1 MAHRLVR
8 HCDRQPKPIATAHGW
23 SSRVHSEQSNF
34 EEKIMYTE
42 KNFKTKKQL
51 KEAVK
56 AYHDAIANNLTVAG
70 DLAGLGRLT
79 VGAVLADSLAVAVRP
94 VRYFQP
100 GPFGGNEPSNGT
112 FCCEG
117 PHYPAPHTWYATCTA
132 KDGVI
137 VKVK

>member
-1 MAHRLVR
+1 
-8 HCDRQPKPIATAHGW
+8 
-23 SSRVHSEQSNF
+23 
-34 EEKIMYTE
+34 MYTE
-42 KNFKTKKQL
+42 KNFKTKKML
-51 KEAVK
+51 KEAVALYNATVEAQK
-56 AYHDAIANNLTVAG
+56 LVRDNLSP
-70 DLAGLGRLT
+70 LSI
-79 VGAVLADSLAVAVRP
+79 GALLVTACAPPRP

-100 GPFGGNEPSNGT
+100 GPFGGNEPQNGT